1 MSCEIIDYRAAEID
15 YYKEDGDYF
24 LVSFE
29 VVDNDDVPIL
39 LDDLSNVEL
48 IIDGAVVAEL
58 GSGIT
63 VLGNEISIA
72 KADPLIEGAYDYKVV
87 TYDADGARRTIVE
100 GKLIVE

>member
-1 MSCEIIDYRAAEID
+1 MSCEIIDYRAAEVD

-29 VVDNDDVPIL
+29 VTDNDDVPIL

-58 GSGIT
+58 GDGVT
-63 VLGNEISIA
+63 VLGNEISIV
-72 KADPLIEGAYDYKVV
+72 KADPLIEGTYDYKVV

>member
-1 MSCEIIDYRAAEID
+1 MSCEIIDYRAAEVD

-29 VVDNDDVPIL
+29 VTDNDDVPIL

-48 IIDGAVVAEL
+48 IIDGVVSAEL
-58 GSGIT
+58 GDGIT
-63 VLGNEISIA
+63 VSGNEINIVKSDA
-72 KADPLIEGAYDYKVV
+72 LVEGVYEYKVV